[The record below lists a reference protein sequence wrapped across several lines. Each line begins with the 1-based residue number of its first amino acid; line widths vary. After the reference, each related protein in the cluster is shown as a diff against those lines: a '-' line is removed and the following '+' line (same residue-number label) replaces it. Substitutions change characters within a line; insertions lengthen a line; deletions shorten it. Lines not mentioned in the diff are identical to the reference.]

1 MDENS
6 NKIYVDVNARFT
18 SDGRLIPKEIIWSNG
33 EKYEIDKVIAEQRRA
48 SLKAG
53 GCGIRYTCRIMGGEH
68 YLFYEENYRWFVEA
82 KQR

>member
-1 MDENS
+1 MEENS

-68 YLFYEENYRWFVEA
+68 FLFYEENYRWFVEA

>member
-1 MDENS
+1 MEENS

-33 EKYEIDKVIAEQRRA
+33 EKYAIDKVIAEQRRA

-68 YLFYEENYRWFVEA
+68 YLFYE
-82 KQR
+82 

>member
-1 MDENS
+1 MEENS
-6 NKIYVDVNARFT
+6 DKIYVDVNARFT

>member
-1 MDENS
+1 MEENS

-48 SLKAG
+48 NLKAG

>member
-1 MDENS
+1 MEENS

-68 YLFYEENYRWFVEA
+68 YPFYEENYRWFVEA

>member
-1 MDENS
+1 MEENS

-33 EKYEIDKVIAEQRRA
+33 KKYEIDKVIAEQRRA

-53 GCGIRYTCRIMGGEH
+53 GCGIRYTCRILGGEH
-68 YLFYEENYRWFVEA
+68 YLFYEENYKWFVEA
-82 KQR
+82 KQS

>member
-1 MDENS
+1 MEENS

-33 EKYEIDKVIAEQRRA
+33 EKYEIDKVIAKQRRA

>member
-1 MDENS
+1 MEVNS

-18 SDGRLIPKEIIWSNG
+18 ADGRLIPKEIIWSNG

>member
-1 MDENS
+1 MEENS